1 MEKDK
6 CPQTNWYCVQETN
19 VALLNQIYEF
29 MQKDIAEIKDTLK
42 VFVEKA
48 EDKYALKSDCEN
60 LKKIVYAIL
69 W

>member
-1 MEKDK
+1 
-6 CPQTNWYCVQETN
+6 
-19 VALLNQIYEF
+19 

-69 W
+69 